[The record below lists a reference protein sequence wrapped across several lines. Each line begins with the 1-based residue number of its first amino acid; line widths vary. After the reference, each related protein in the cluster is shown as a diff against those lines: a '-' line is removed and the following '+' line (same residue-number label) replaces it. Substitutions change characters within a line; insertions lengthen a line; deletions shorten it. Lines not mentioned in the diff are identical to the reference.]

1 MILAKYQI
9 IAIITVRHFYVFLR
23 NYVHLHLLS
32 YPSFIKAPAG
42 VGPLEA
48 WSPMTL

>member
-1 MILAKYQI
+1 MEKTISKDHVAEKP
-9 IAIITVRHFYVFLR
+9 R
-23 NYVHLHLLS
+23 
-32 YPSFIKAPAG
+32 AG